1 MIAISA
7 ATSGITKM
15 DRRTLLKSTLSTTLS
30 AGVLA
35 ANAAQAIA
43 AQPVA
48 SRTTSGIGDFIEA
61 APGVKLA
68 FTDWGAGKPV
78 VFVHAWALPSPM
90 WDYQISALCE
100 KGLRCIAYDRR
111 GHGRS
116 SKPGTGYDADT
127 LADDLAAVLNK
138 LDLHGVTLV
147 SYSFGSGEVVRYLTR
162 HGAGRI
168 EKLVLIAPAALPFVT
183 QTPDNPIGIPAEQLE
198 FFRTKILQSDFPKWL
213 EDGKKAFFV
222 ADTSPSL
229 QDWVAELM
237 RSTPLPIAIE
247 CNRLITAT
255 DFRKELPKIS
265 VPTLIIQGDKDA
277 SAPID
282 MTGRPTAALI
292 PHAQLKV
299 YEGAPHGLFLTHKD
313 RLNAD
318 LLGFITG

>member
-1 MIAISA
+1 
-7 ATSGITKM
+7 M
-15 DRRTLLKSTLSTTLS
+15 DRRTLLKSTVSTTLG
-30 AGVLA
+30 AGLLA
-35 ANAAQAIA
+35 ANAADAVA
-43 AQPVA
+43 APPASSRVA
-48 SRTTSGIGDFIEA
+48 PDIGDFIEA

-68 FTDWGAGKPV
+68 VTDWGAGKPV

-116 SKPGTGYDADT
+116 SKPNTGYDCDT
-127 LADDLAAVLNK
+127 LADDLAAVLIG
-138 LDLHGVTLV
+138 LDLHGVALV
-147 SYSFGSGEVVRYLTR
+147 GYSFGSGEAVRYLTR
-162 HGAGRI
+162 HGADRI
-168 EKLVLIAPAALPFVT
+168 QKLVLIAPAALPFAT

-198 FFRTKILQSDFPKWL
+198 FFRTRVLQADFPKWL

-237 RSTPLPIAIE
+237 RSTPLPVAIE
-247 CNRLITAT
+247 CNRLVTST

-318 LLGFITG
+318 LLSFIAG